1 MRKKVPIICLTILLI
16 AAGIFLSFGFR
27 KCTSP
32 VLTDFLLSP
41 YEDSMTLEAAPSSSM
56 GYIRMMRTD
65 IQDGRAYLT
74 FYHTFGGPNSS
85 LGARNRFTF
94 SLPEDCTEV
103 YFFRGKDDFRLVLRK
118 NPNTGHWEK
127 L

>member
-1 MRKKVPIICLTILLI
+1 MRKKVLILCSIILL
-16 AAGIFLSFGFR
+16 AGAGIFLSFGFR

-32 VLTDFLLSP
+32 VLTDFLVSP
-41 YEDSMTLEAAPSSSM
+41 YEDSMTLEAAPASSM

-65 IQDGRAYLT
+65 IQDGKAYLT

-85 LGARNRFTF
+85 LGAKNRFTF
-94 SLPEDCTEV
+94 SLPEDCHEI
-103 YFFRGKDDFRLVLRK
+103 YFFRGGDDFRLVLQK
-118 NPNTGHWEK
+118 NPDTGHWEK